1 MSRLNSP
8 NAAIALWV
16 QEVEVTIVCLDEYVE
31 QSGFTPDVLMID
43 IEGFEIAALTG
54 AKGLIR
60 KKRDLL
66 IVV

>member
-1 MSRLNSP
+1 MSSSQ
-8 NAAIALWV
+8 ALH
-16 QEVEVTIVCLDEYVE
+16 L
-31 QSGFTPDVLMID
+31 DVLMID